1 MSGSAIPTTMGDP
14 AQGHGM
20 PPDSDGAAAKLAP
33 AATRWLWLAL
43 AYASLGIGILA
54 IFIPGIPTTEFILLS
69 AWAAG
74 KGSPRLQRWLEN
86 HPVFG
91 AMIHHWRHGRV
102 VARRA
107 KLSASIMMSLC
118 LVIMLLTIKH
128 RWIIVIAAIGMTA
141 GAIWMWSRPEQ
152 IVDRSADDDVPK

>member
-1 MSGSAIPTTMGDP
+1 MNDNVKPVSA
-14 AQGHGM
+14 
-20 PPDSDGAAAKLAP
+20 GA
-33 AATRWLWLAL
+33 RWLWLAL
-43 AYASLGIGILA
+43 AYASLGVGILA

-86 HPVFG
+86 HRVFG
-91 AMIHHWRHGRV
+91 TMIRNWRHGRV

-118 LVIMLLTIKH
+118 LVIMLLTVRQ
-128 RWIIVIAAIGMTA
+128 RWIIAIAAIGMAA
-141 GAIWMWSRPEQ
+141 GAMWMWLRPER
-152 IVDRSADDDVPK
+152 IVDEDAAK

>member
-1 MSGSAIPTTMGDP
+1 
-14 AQGHGM
+14 M
-20 PPDSDGAAAKLAP
+20 PPGSDGTPGKLAP
-33 AATRWLWLAL
+33 AGTRWLWLAL

-74 KGSPRLQRWLEN
+74 KGSPRLRRWLEN
-86 HPVFG
+86 HPAFG
-91 AMIHHWRHGRV
+91 PMIHHWRHGKV

-118 LVIMLLTIKH
+118 LVIMLLTIKQ

-141 GAIWMWSRPEQ
+141 GALWMWSRPEQ
-152 IVDRSADDDVPK
+152 IADRGADEDAPK

>member
-1 MSGSAIPTTMGDP
+1 MQTP
-14 AQGHGM
+14 A
-20 PPDSDGAAAKLAP
+20 PRDTAKDAGAP
-33 AATRWLWLAL
+33 AAAPSPLAPRRTRWLWLAL
-43 AYASLGIGILA
+43 AYTSLGTGIIA

-91 AMIHHWRHGRV
+91 AMIHNWRNGRV

-107 KLSASIMMSLC
+107 KISASLMMSLC
-118 LVIMLLTIKH
+118 LVIMLFTVRH
-128 RWIIVIAAIGMTA
+128 RWIIVLAALGMAA
-141 GAIWMWSRPEQ
+141 GAMWMWSRPER
-152 IVDRSADDDVPK
+152 VNDVQAGDGGAR